1 MSTPN
6 PSGITVIRHAP
17 RSAAGQEQ
25 PGFPGISTATAGAQH
40 MTMYVAFVPAGEVDD
55 AHRHKG
61 YETGVYILSGRIEM
75 RYGPGLRQSVF
86 VEAGDFMFIPPE
98 VPHQTV
104 NLSPSEPARVLV
116 AMSVPAEQEHEEP
129 YDPAAE
135 A

>member
-1 MSTPN
+1 MSTIDP
-6 PSGITVIRHAP
+6 GEIVVIRYAP
-17 RSAAGQEQ
+17 RPAPGQER
-25 PGFPGISTATAGAQH
+25 PGFPGISNATAGAQH
-40 MTMYVAFVPAGEVDD
+40 MAMYIGVVPPGEIDD
-55 AHRHKG
+55 AHVHKG

-75 RYGPGLRQSVF
+75 RYGPGLRKSVI

-129 YDPAAE
+129 YDPSSE
-135 A
+135 P

>member
-1 MSTPN
+1 MSTTN
-6 PSGITVIRHAP
+6 PGGITVIRYAT
-17 RSAAGQEQ
+17 RTAAGEER
-25 PGFPGISTATAGAQH
+25 PSFPGISTATAGAQH
-40 MTMYVAFVPAGEVDD
+40 LTMYVGVVPAGEVDD
-55 AHRHKG
+55 AHIHKG

-75 RYGPGLRQSVF
+75 RYGPGLQRSVF
-86 VEAGDFMFIPPE
+86 VEAGGFLFMPPE

-129 YDPAAE
+129 YDPSAE